1 MVNRISKAIA
11 ISFYL
16 LLLFVPL
23 VLYPYSSELF
33 EFNKMIVTYLLTVV
47 IITLWLTR
55 SVLVRKFEFKR
66 TVLDIPLIIFL
77 ATQLISTLVSF
88 DFRTSLLGYYS
99 RYHGGFMSSLS
110 YALLYW
116 AFVSNMSRRD
126 TRHAIRVLLLSAT
139 LVSIYAVLERF
150 GIDKNVWVQD
160 VQNRVFSTLGQPN
173 WLAAFIVALIPITWS
188 LGISNFHLP
197 FSIAKE
203 KHKWV
208 WIILSG
214 LFYLVLIYTKSRSGF
229 VGFATASIVFWPL
242 IFLSYRKKLS
252 QIVKPTIAVI
262 SLIAILTAIWGTPWT
277 PKANLSYYLEK
288 SSKTKTETARVQD
301 TSKVKPRELDVKIS
315 PSGDIRKIVWSGAVD
330 IWKNYP
336 IFGTGV
342 ETFAYSYY
350 SFRPVEH
357 NLLSEWDF
365 LYNKAHNEYLNF
377 AATTG
382 TIGLLSY
389 LILPLMFSFWI
400 LTIITNKPMNTNKTN
415 EKLDIRDWKLVLIGI
430 YSGYVSILVTNFF
443 GFSVVP
449 VGILFFLFPA
459 MATTLEQESRRAGE
473 QEDTNLSTTQKAGI
487 MILCSFTLLLFY
499 SIGKYWYADF
509 QYSKGVAHN
518 DAGNYVES
526 RKYLLKATEASPNE
540 AVFWSELSESSAI
553 LGLGLYKEGEQE
565 LANNFIT
572 SSINESQKAEKL
584 SPKNVNIKRKSASNL
599 IKLSAVN
606 AELLIS
612 AIKTL
617 DEAIKLAPTE
627 AKLYY
632 NYGLAFARAG
642 DSNKALEIFDKTIEM
657 KSNYRH
663 ARFARA
669 LMLVEKGETEKAKE
683 ELEYILERIDPN
695 DSVVKKQLEKIK

>member
-11 ISFYL
+11 ISYYL
-16 LLLFVPL
+16 LFFFVPL
-23 VLYPYSSELF
+23 ILYPYTSELF

-66 TVLDIPLIIFL
+66 TALDIPLAIFL

-99 RYHGGFMSSLS
+99 RYHGGFMSSVS
-110 YALLYW
+110 YAILYW

-126 TRHAIRVLLLSAT
+126 ARNVIRITFISAF

-150 GIDKNVWVQD
+150 GIDKDVWVQD

-188 LGISNFHLP
+188 LTIRNSQFVIRNL
-197 FSIAKE
+197 KE
-203 KHKWV
+203 KSRWV
-208 WIILSG
+208 WVGLSA
-214 LFYLVLIYTKSRSGF
+214 LFYLVLVFTKSRSGF
-229 VGFATASIVFWPL
+229 VGFATASIIFWPS
-242 IFLSYRKKLS
+242 IFLLYRKKLS
-252 QIVKPTIAVI
+252 QIIKPTIAVI
-262 SLIAILTAIWGTPWT
+262 SLIAILTTIWGTPWT
-277 PKANLSYYLEK
+277 ETKNISYYLAR
-288 SSKTKTETARVQD
+288 SSKAKVETTSPQD
-301 TSKVKPRELDVKIS
+301 TPKVKPRELDVRIS

-336 IFGTGV
+336 VFGTGV

-350 SFRPVEH
+350 NFRPVEH

-365 LYNKAHNEYLNF
+365 LYNKAHNEYLNIL
-377 AATTG
+377 ANTG
-382 TIGLLSY
+382 SVGFISYAILVGSIIMLFLKESGIRNKESGKNTHDSCFIIHYSLLVG
-389 LILPLMFSFWI
+389 F
-400 LTIITNKPMNTNKTN
+400 
-415 EKLDIRDWKLVLIGI
+415 
-430 YSGYVSILVTNFF
+430 VSILVTNFF

-449 VGILFFLFPA
+449 VGVLFFLFPA
-459 MATTLEQESRRAGE
+459 IAVVLAQQTTNNKQHSEKLHIDTSQKIGIIFVLCCMSYVLFATGR
-473 QEDTNLSTTQKAGI
+473 
-487 MILCSFTLLLFY
+487 
-499 SIGKYWYADF
+499 YWYSDL

-518 DAGNYVES
+518 NAGNYVEA
-526 RKYLLKATEASPNE
+526 RRYLIKATRNSPNE
-540 AVFWSELSESSAI
+540 AVFWSELSESSAV

-565 LANNFIT
+565 LANNFIAN
-572 SSINESQKAEKL
+572 SINESQKAEKL

-606 AELLIS
+606 PELLIS

-617 DEAIKLAPTE
+617 QQAIELAPTE

-642 DSNKALEIFDKTIEM
+642 DSNKALDIFDKTIEM

-669 LMLVEKGETEKAKE
+669 LLLVEKGETENAKE

-695 DSVVKKQLEKIK
+695 DSVVRKQLEEI